1 MLVMGCVEKNEQYPK
16 IKDDLSGKMVIKA
29 LELGIPYL

>member
-1 MLVMGCVEKNEQYPK
+1 MGCVEKNEQYPK
-16 IKDDLSGKMVIKA
+16 IIYDLNGKMVIKA